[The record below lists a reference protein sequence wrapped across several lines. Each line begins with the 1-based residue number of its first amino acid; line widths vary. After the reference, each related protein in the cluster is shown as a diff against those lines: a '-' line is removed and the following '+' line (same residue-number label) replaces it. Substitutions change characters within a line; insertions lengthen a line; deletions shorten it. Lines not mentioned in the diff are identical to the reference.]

1 MVSDLIYQH
10 LNYTITLDNPGITSN
25 ASNFMM
31 ENEELLAG
39 DPDVAQLHTRET
51 RTGDVNENTPLIDE
65 ADSLLHQQPVYVTDS
80 RPKWRK
86 PSVSDYG
93 LRQQRQ
99 EQLSNLQT

>member
-1 MVSDLIYQH
+1 
-10 LNYTITLDNPGITSN
+10 
-25 ASNFMM
+25 MM

-39 DPDVAQLHTRET
+39 DPDVAQLHTQET

-65 ADSLLHQQPVYVTDS
+65 SGSLLHQQPVYATDS

-99 EQLSNLQT
+99 EQLSNLQNDRFGGCFPLVSSLPWALVELLCPRST